1 MSESEKKPLKIKRR
15 GDDGYKVITFRL
27 PEDMVKKLDELA
39 REANRSRNEIATEI
53 LQYGLENIEI
63 E

>member
-15 GDDGYKVITFRL
+15 GDDGYKVVTFRL
-27 PEDMVKKLDELA
+27 PEDVVKKLDELA
-39 REANRSRNEIATEI
+39 RDANRSRNEIVTEI
-53 LQYGLENIEI
+53 IQYGLENIEI